1 MGSRSIKNRPSA
13 KKKHPFVGVLGVLT
27 VLFICLLAGVFG
39 AYAVGSAWIGD
50 LTEYDVT
57 AVETLNTTQPS
68 QVYASDGTTLL
79 ARFQLENRDPV
90 RFDDISEYVKE
101 GTVATED
108 ERFYDHGGFDVMGIA
123 RALAV
128 TVTGSGRE
136 GASTITQQLVR
147 NTILSDEMN
156 DISLKRKVRE
166 IYLSVKI
173 EENYSKDAILLMYLN
188 TINYGSGTYGIQ
200 AASQRYFSKDAKDL
214 TLAEAAALVG
224 IPQSPTNNNPL
235 DNYDACVVRRN
246 LVLDRMCTNGYI
258 SQEQRDEAQ
267 AEELVLNPSLPAN
280 DGILQY
286 PYFTSYVRDEVMNS
300 YSQFDLFSGGLTIVT
315 TLDTSMQQ
323 AAEQAIDEKE
333 EKLDP
338 AISGALVAIDPSN
351 GYVKALV
358 GGKDYYENQTNLAT
372 GQGTNGGRPCGSA
385 FKTFTLI
392 TALEEGVSPQTLL
405 DCTSPSVIPNTDYNE
420 NNALKNIDNINYGTQ
435 TMQGAFAVSANTGF
449 VRLQMALGTQKV
461 IDTAKKLGITSPL
474 MANPSLTLGQSNV
487 TMLDMADAYAT
498 IGNGGTHY
506 APQPILE
513 IYDSSGNLI
522 VDNSRPSGER
532 VISEEIAHAALE
544 VMKTVVTQG
553 TGTEARLASGQEV
566 AAKTGTSSDYKDIT
580 FCGVTPQLSVAI
592 WFGDPSNVEALPAH
606 VSAADVFRNFMTEV
620 LDGQDKEEFFE
631 ADDPPYNLTFS
642 NSTYHVGSYW
652 SSGYN
657 AAANT
662 LYNSTTEDANSS
674 NAETNSDDQ
683 KTDNSQNN
691 NSNNASG
698 VNGGSTTPTQPEE
711 PKTPSTPAETPVAP
725 ETPASPQ
732 PEATPAPTPESPGTA
747 ANGQSAQNN

>member
-13 KKKHPFVGVLGVLT
+13 KKKHPFVGVLSVLT
-27 VLFICLLAGVFG
+27 VLFICFAAGVFG
-39 AYAVGSAWIGD
+39 IYSVGSAWIGD

-57 AVETLNTTQPS
+57 VVESLNTAQPS
-68 QVYASDGTTLL
+68 EVYASDGTTLL

-108 ERFYDHGGFDVMGIA
+108 ERFYEHGGFDVMGIA
-123 RALAV
+123 RAIAV

-136 GASTITQQLVR
+136 GASTITQQFVR
-147 NTILSDEMN
+147 NTILSEEMN
-156 DISLKRKVRE
+156 DNSLQRKVRE

-188 TINYGSGTYGIQ
+188 TINYGSGAYGIQ
-200 AASQRYFSKDAKDL
+200 AASQRYFSKNAKDL

-235 DNYDACVVRRN
+235 DNYDACVARRN
-246 LVLDRMCTNGYI
+246 LVLDRMYTNGYI
-258 SQEQRDEAQ
+258 SQEQCKEAQ

-286 PYFTSYVRDEVMNS
+286 PYFASYVRDEVMDS
-300 YSQFDLFSGGLTIVT
+300 YSQVDLFSGGLTIIT
-315 TLDTSMQQ
+315 TLDLDMQQ
-323 AAEQAIDEKE
+323 AAEEAITKKE
-333 EKLDP
+333 ETLDP

-405 DCTSPSVIPNTDYNE
+405 DCTSPSIIPNTDYNE

-449 VRLQMALGTQKV
+449 VRLQMALGTEKV
-461 IDTAKKLGITSPL
+461 IETAKKLGITSPL

-506 APQPILE
+506 DPQPILE

-522 VDNSRPSGER
+522 VDNSRPTGER
-532 VISEEIAHAALE
+532 VISEKIAHAAIE

-553 TGTEARLASGQEV
+553 TGTEARLANGQEV

-606 VSAADVFRNFMTEV
+606 VSAADVFKNFMTEV
-620 LDGQDKEEFFE
+620 LKDEEKVEFFD
-631 ADDPPYNLTFS
+631 ADDPTYNLTYS
-642 NSTYHVGSYW
+642 NSTYHVGNYY

-657 AAANT
+657 SGSSS
-662 LYNSTTEDANSS
+662 LYNTSPNTTDTTTTPDDSKSDTSPDTNTNNSS
-674 NAETNSDDQ
+674 GDTDT
-683 KTDNSQNN
+683 KTDTQQP
-691 NSNNASG
+691 ADQPQTPDPEP
-698 VNGGSTTPTQPEE
+698 TTPDTPATTPE
-711 PKTPSTPAETPVAP
+711 PTPTPSP
-725 ETPASPQ
+725 SPD
-732 PEATPAPTPESPGTA
+732 AGGGDTGS
-747 ANGQSAQNN
+747 QSAQAGQAEQ

>member
-13 KKKHPFVGVLGVLT
+13 KKKHPFVGVLSVLI
-27 VLFICLLAGVFG
+27 VLFVCFAAGIFG
-39 AYAVGSAWIGD
+39 VYAVGSAWIGD
-50 LTEYDVT
+50 LTDYDVT
-57 AVETLNTTQPS
+57 AVESLNTAQPS
-68 QVYASDGTTLL
+68 EVYASDGTTLL

-108 ERFYDHGGFDVMGIA
+108 ERFYEHGGFDVMGIA
-123 RALAV
+123 RAVIV
-128 TVTGSGRE
+128 TLTGSGRE
-136 GASTITQQLVR
+136 GASTITQQFVR
-147 NTILSDEMN
+147 NTILSEEMN
-156 DISLKRKVRE
+156 EISLKRKVRE
-166 IYLSVKI
+166 IYLSVKL

-188 TINYGSGTYGIQ
+188 TINYGSGAYGIQ
-200 AASQRYFSKDAKDL
+200 AASQRYFSKNAKDL

-235 DNYDACVVRRN
+235 DNYDACVARRN
-246 LVLDRMCTNGYI
+246 LVLDRMRTNGYI
-258 SQEQRDEAQ
+258 SQEQCDAAQ

-280 DGILQY
+280 DGIVKY
-286 PYFTSYVRDEVMNS
+286 PYFASYVRDEVMDS
-300 YSQFDLFSGGLTIVT
+300 YSQVDLFSGGLTIVT
-315 TLDTSMQQ
+315 TLDLSMQE

-333 EKLDP
+333 ETLDP

-498 IGNGGTHY
+498 IGNGGVHY
-506 APQPILE
+506 DPQPILE

-532 VISEEIAHAALE
+532 VISEEIAHAAIE

-553 TGTEARLASGQEV
+553 TGTEARLANGQDV

-620 LDGQDKEEFFE
+620 LKGQDKEEFFD
-631 ADDPPYNLTFS
+631 ADDPTYDLTFS
-642 NSTYHVGSYW
+642 NSTYHVGNYY
-652 SSGYN
+652 SSQYSAGPN
-657 AAANT
+657 NFNNT
-662 LYNSTTEDANSS
+662 TPNILDEPKET
-674 NAETNSDDQ
+674 ETNSS
-683 KTDNSQNN
+683 DNEGDTQQNNTNN
-691 NSNNASG
+691 NSEPKPQEPTTQPQTPQPGTTES
-698 VNGGSTTPTQPEE
+698 GGSSEGTAQPTPTPTTPDN
-711 PKTPSTPAETPVAP
+711 
-725 ETPASPQ
+725 
-732 PEATPAPTPESPGTA
+732 TA
-747 ANGQSAQNN
+747 GAQDAQNAQPGNQS